1 MKRAVSLLVALAS
14 CGCGHPTDRQLGDLL
29 ASARLALGH
38 GELLEA
44 QTLAARGIA
53 MSRTQ
58 SDRQW
63 TWTFDLLRAEV
74 MIARNDLAEVPPLL
88 GMTLPPDARFAELR
102 SRQHYLEARLA
113 LARGKLPEAS
123 DLLERARQLAPSSSD
138 LGLDIDIL
146 DGQVRFRLGRWSDGE
161 SILSAAVT
169 RAGETND
176 RYHQMLAF
184 NNLGMGQVVRNRVD
198 EALPL
203 FERVLSFTDLEQFTV
218 YAGALAN
225 AGSCYA
231 RLGEFDRALAL
242 QRRAVDIHERHGP
255 RSFLEKA
262 LGELGGTYILQGD
275 TDQALPHLKRALAVA
290 SDANLTDDA
299 ALWGR
304 DLASTYADMGRWDE
318 AERFNEESK
327 RINPPIL
334 ARKLVFNTLVSAQIA
349 AGRGRLEEAARLF
362 SEAAAQSDQEL
373 GVRWEAYAGLAG
385 VALARKQPDRA
396 AHHFEAALEVV
407 EKTRSDLLKTDYKF
421 SFLNRLIG
429 LYRDYVDAL
438 VDQGRI
444 DRALEIA
451 DSSRGRVLAEKQAA
465 AEPDRASATAIR
477 RLSKGSGTVML
488 SFWLAP
494 SRSYVWVVSGGV
506 IHYRP
511 LPSAREIEALVREH
525 QAMIVGNALADP
537 LRSQDTAG
545 DKLYHLLVEP
555 LAPWMRRGAPVIIV
569 PDGALHGLNFET
581 LPVDGPRRHYWI
593 EDVEL
598 QVAPSLTSLKAVS
611 TAATPE
617 RSLLLVGNPTPRP
630 PEFPALGYASTE
642 MVNVARHFEPGRVVT
657 IERDHASPEAY
668 RRARP
673 SEFAFVHFT
682 AHARANVESPLDSAV
697 ILSGP
702 NNAYKLYARDVAD
715 DQRLH
720 AELVTVSACR
730 SAGERAYSG
739 EGLVG
744 FSWAFL
750 RAGARRVI
758 AGLWDVDDRSA
769 ADLMDQLYARLAA
782 GDSASR
788 ALRTAKLE
796 FIHQGGRPA
805 KPYYWAPFEVF
816 TVVVP

>member
-1 MKRAVSLLVALAS
+1 MKRVVSLLVVLAS
-14 CGCGHPTDRQLGDLL
+14 CGYGHATDRQLGDLFD
-29 ASARLALGH
+29 AARLALGH
-38 GELLEA
+38 GEFIEA
-44 QTLAARGIA
+44 QTLAARGVA
-53 MSRTQ
+53 LTRTQ
-58 SDRQW
+58 PDRQW
-63 TWTFDLLRAEV
+63 TWTFDLLRAEIL
-74 MIARNDLAEVPPLL
+74 IARNDLAEVPPLL
-88 GMTLPPDARFAELR
+88 AVTLPPDARFAGLR
-102 SRQHYLEARLA
+102 SRQQYLEARLA
-113 LARGKLPEAS
+113 LARGKLPETS
-123 DLLERARQLAPSSSD
+123 DLLERARELAPSSGD
-138 LGLDIDIL
+138 GALDIDIL
-146 DGQVRFRLGRWSDGE
+146 DGQVRFRLGRWSEAE
-161 SILSAAVT
+161 SMLSAVVI
-169 RAGETND
+169 RAGESND

-184 NNLGMGQVVRNRVD
+184 NNLGMGDVVRNRLD
-198 EALPL
+198 EALPW
-203 FERVLSFTDLEQFTV
+203 FERVLSFTDLDQFTV
-218 YAGALAN
+218 YAVALSN

-242 QRRAVDIHERHGP
+242 QRRAVDIHERHGS
-255 RSFLEKA
+255 RNFFEKA

-275 TDQALPHLKRALAVA
+275 TEQALLYLKRALAVA
-290 SDANLTDDA
+290 NDANLTEDA
-299 ALWGR
+299 ALWSR
-304 DLASTYADMGRWDE
+304 DLAGTYAELGRWDE

-327 RINPPIL
+327 RINPAIL
-334 ARKLVFNTLVSAQIA
+334 ARKLVWNTLASAQIA
-349 AGRGRLEEAARLF
+349 AGRGRLDEAARLF
-362 SEAAAQSDQEL
+362 SEAAARSDQEP
-373 GVRWEAYAGLAG
+373 GVRWEAHAGLAG
-385 VALARKQPDRA
+385 VAVARKQPDRA
-396 AHHFEAALEVV
+396 ARHFEAALEIV

-421 SFLNRLIG
+421 SYLNRLIG
-429 LYRDYVDAL
+429 LHREYVDAL

-444 DRALEIA
+444 ERALEIA
-451 DSSRGRVLAEKQAA
+451 DSSRGRVLAEKQAVA
-465 AEPDRASATAIR
+465 APDRASATAIR
-477 RLSKGSGTVML
+477 RLAKRSGTVWL
-488 SFWLAP
+488 SFWLTP
-494 SRSYVWVVSGGV
+494 SRSYVWVVSDGG

-511 LPSAREIEALVREH
+511 LPPAKEIEALVHEH
-525 QAMIVGNALADP
+525 QLMIANALADP
-537 LRSQDTAG
+537 LTSRDTAG
-545 DKLYHLLVEP
+545 DKLYRLLVEP

-569 PDGALHGLNFET
+569 PDGSLHGLNFET
-581 LPVDGPRRHYWI
+581 LPVDGPGRHYWI

-598 QVAPSLTSLKAVS
+598 QVAPSLTSLTAVP
-611 TAATPE
+611 AGATK

-715 DQRLH
+715 LRLH

-730 SAGERAYSG
+730 SAGERAYAG

-788 ALRTAKLE
+788 ALRTAKLG
-796 FIHQGGRPA
+796 FIHQGGRSA

-816 TVVVP
+816 TVAVP